1 MGSDLVL
8 HKRPAIDKKDAL
20 YTIEAPYGLYLSA
33 PLPDSVRGFDTVP
46 GSTKDEAAETVVR
59 VDVSSRRK
67 KLRRLSSQLYGLGF
81 IGTLGLLLAV
91 AFVNFSPW
99 TIIVFIAVAL
109 ASAASAITAT
119 DLSTDRDLSADTMT
133 IYGGHDPQVGG
144 YFNRIV
150 AATQYSTAGWKDDL
164 WQSFFVIGRLVDEKK
179 ALSSEKLAQELF
191 DEIQALVDELEEMIT
206 AREQVIVH
214 RRRLGMTL
222 QVPGTEAQRIEAG
235 AVEEMEELALRPLLR
250 QRIAEIKSE
259 GPGELT

>member
-1 MGSDLVL
+1 MSSDLVL
-8 HKRPAIDKKDAL
+8 HKRPAFDEKDAL

-46 GSTKDEAAETVVR
+46 GMTKNEADKTVMR

-67 KLRRLSSQLYGLGF
+67 KLKRITSPLYGVGF

-91 AFVNFSPW
+91 AFVDFSVW
-99 TIIVFIAVAL
+99 TTIVFIIVAL
-109 ASAASAITAT
+109 ASAASAITASG
-119 DLSTDRDLSADTMT
+119 LSTDRDLSADTMT
-133 IYGGHDPQVGG
+133 ICGGHDPQVGG

-150 AATQYSTAGWKDDL
+150 AATKCSTAGWQDDL

-179 ALSSEKLAQELF
+179 TLSSEKLAQELF
-191 DEIQALVDELEEMIT
+191 DEIEHLTDELEQMIT
-206 AREQVIVH
+206 AREQVIEH

-235 AVEEMEELALRPLLR
+235 AVEEMEELAMRPLLR
-250 QRIAEIKSE
+250 QRISEIKNQ